1 MKLTELFS
9 CVPENMQV
17 QITPRDDIEVSSLAY
32 DSRQVERGAL
42 FFAVKGLT
50 TDGNLFVDQAVS
62 RGAAAIASE
71 QPPSVPEPGTAWIQ
85 SRSLRRLMAHAANRF
100 YGEPSKQLSLIGITG
115 TNGKTTTAH
124 LCHSILQ
131 RYSRAVMI
139 GSIETRVGDQNLE
152 STLTTPEAIDVQRIL
167 NLALKRG
174 CKFGVMET
182 SSHAL
187 FFGRVFQ
194 THFPVSI
201 FTNLSQD
208 HLDFHSGLEDYFSA
222 KKLLFRHSYNPGIRW
237 GLLNIDD
244 PFGQRLA
251 GEVDGE
257 VVSFGLTEE
266 ARIRPLDYTMTPAG
280 LEANLGFFG
289 RTLRIK
295 SQLVGLH
302 NLYNLMAAAGACSL
316 LGVPDGTIQKALE
329 ELKSVP
335 GRFEKVSV
343 EVPFSII
350 IDFAHTPD
358 ALKNV
363 LDLASQ
369 VAERRVICLFGC
381 GGDRDRGKRPQM
393 GTIACRGADVIVVTS
408 DNPRSEDPQKII
420 DEILPGIPETQT
432 EVEVIP
438 DRKAAIRR
446 ALEIA
451 QPGDLVLLAGKGHE
465 TYQEINGRKF
475 PFDER
480 EIVRKALCSN

>member
-1 MKLTELFS
+1 
-9 CVPENMQV
+9 MQV
-17 QITPRDDIEVSSLAY
+17 QITPKDDIEVSSLAY

-71 QPPSVPEPGTAWIQ
+71 QPPSLPSPVIAWIQ
-85 SRSLRRLMAHAANRF
+85 SRSSRRLMAHAANRF
-100 YGEPSKQLSLIGITG
+100 YGEPSRQLSMIGITG

-124 LCHSILQ
+124 LCYSILQ
-131 RYSRAVMI
+131 RHSQAVML
-139 GSIETRVGDQNLE
+139 GSIETRVGNQKLE

-167 NLALKRG
+167 RLALEQG
-174 CKFGVMET
+174 CKFGVMEA

-187 FFGRVFQ
+187 FFDRVFQ
-194 THFPVSI
+194 AHFPVSI

-222 KKLLFRHSYNPGIRW
+222 KTLLFRHSYNPGIRW
-237 GLLNIDD
+237 ALLNIDD

-251 GEVDGE
+251 REVDGE
-257 VVSFGLTEE
+257 VITFGLTEE
-266 ARIRPLDYTMTPAG
+266 ACIHPLEYTMSPEG

-289 RTLRIK
+289 KTLRIR
-295 SQLVGLH
+295 SPLVGCH

-316 LGVPDGTIQKALE
+316 LGVQDGTIQSALE
-329 ELKSVP
+329 ELRNVL
-335 GRFEKVSV
+335 GRFETVSA

-363 LDLASQ
+363 IELARQ

-393 GTIACRGADVIVVTS
+393 GAIACRGADVVVVTS
-408 DNPRSEDPQKII
+408 DNPRSEDPQEII
-420 DEILPGIPETQT
+420 DEILSGIPDDQT
-432 EVEVIP
+432 ELKVIP

-465 TYQEINGRKF
+465 TYQEIDGKKF

-480 EIVRKALCSN
+480 EIVRKVLCSN

>member
-1 MKLTELFS
+1 ML
-9 CVPENMQV
+9 
-17 QITPRDDIEVSSLAY
+17 
-32 DSRQVERGAL
+32 
-42 FFAVKGLT
+42 
-50 TDGNLFVDQAVS
+50 
-62 RGAAAIASE
+62 
-71 QPPSVPEPGTAWIQ
+71 
-85 SRSLRRLMAHAANRF
+85 
-100 YGEPSKQLSLIGITG
+100 
-115 TNGKTTTAH
+115 
-124 LCHSILQ
+124 
-131 RYSRAVMI
+131 
-139 GSIETRVGDQNLE
+139 GSIETRVGNQNLE

-167 NLALKRG
+167 HLALEQG
-174 CKFGVMET
+174 CKFGVMEA

-222 KKLLFRHSYNPGIRW
+222 KKLLFQHSYNPGIRW

-257 VVSFGLTEE
+257 IVTFGLTEV
-266 ARIRPLDYTMTPAG
+266 AHIRPLDYTMTSAG

-295 SQLVGLH
+295 SQLVGRH

-316 LGVPDGTIQKALE
+316 LGVPDGTIQNALE
-329 ELKSVP
+329 KLQNVP
-335 GRFEKVSV
+335 GRFEKVSA

-363 LDLASQ
+363 LDLARQ

-393 GTIACRGADVIVVTS
+393 GTVACRGADVIVVTS
-408 DNPRSEDPQKII
+408 DNPRSEDPQEII
-420 DEILPGIPETQT
+420 DDILPGIPENQT
-432 EVEVIP
+432 ELEVIP
-438 DRKAAIRR
+438 DRKAAIGR

-465 TYQEINGRKF
+465 TYQEIGGEKF